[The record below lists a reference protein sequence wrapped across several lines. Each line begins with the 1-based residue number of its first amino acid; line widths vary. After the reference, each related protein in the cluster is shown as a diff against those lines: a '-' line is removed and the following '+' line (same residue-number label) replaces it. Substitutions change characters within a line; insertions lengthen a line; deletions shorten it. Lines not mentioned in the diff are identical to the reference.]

1 MPAGG
6 TTLRSTADYHETS
19 RSSSGR
25 HHHHHQHQ
33 HHRLSGSSSYVFA
46 PSWMLRNG
54 KKPPNNDQL
63 AFTSFAGGN
72 NAPQTSFS
80 SRKSDYS
87 RPTVSTLRSSNSSP
101 YPSSWEEEENN
112 NDKPDASE
120 FPTLTSD
127 DTINKRNEGRSAWS
141 NPHLIK
147 EKVLSP
153 TRIDQVSQLDMGPS
167 PEDIEFER
175 LKALVPKQR
184 TATRKIGNRL
194 SSASPSPSSSSS
206 SSHHHHHHRSS
217 HPHPPHQQHSQP
229 HPHHRTSK
237 SSSTHIRATNTTSS
251 HRAPFMKKDHPAI
264 VKISTSTHATT
275 TTITTKR
282 VSSDSGTST
291 SSSSTSSTSSSS
303 GMQHDMA
310 QQDPLPTAPPRSS
323 SSTTTTT
330 ARTPPTPPTTSTTT
344 TTPGHLWVDE
354 REKQHFLSW
363 LYTWTCQPGIEWR
376 KDAHALHHHGEYSYF
391 GPLGTKSDASLFYQG
406 NILVHS
412 PWYNYS

>member
-1 MPAGG
+1 M
-6 TTLRSTADYHETS
+6 
-19 RSSSGR
+19 
-25 HHHHHQHQ
+25 
-33 HHRLSGSSSYVFA
+33 
-46 PSWMLRNG
+46 
-54 KKPPNNDQL
+54 
-63 AFTSFAGGN
+63 
-72 NAPQTSFS
+72 
-80 SRKSDYS
+80 
-87 RPTVSTLRSSNSSP
+87 
-101 YPSSWEEEENN
+101 
-112 NDKPDASE
+112 
-120 FPTLTSD
+120 
-127 DTINKRNEGRSAWS
+127 
-141 NPHLIK
+141 IK

-153 TRIDQVSQLDMGPS
+153 TRIDQVSQLDTGPS
-167 PEDIEFER
+167 LEDIEFER

-206 SSHHHHHHRSS
+206 SSHHHHHRSS
-217 HPHPPHQQHSQP
+217 HPHPHQQQQQQHSQP

-237 SSSTHIRATNTTSS
+237 SSSTHIRATTTNT
-251 HRAPFMKKDHPAI
+251 HRAPFVKKDHPAI

-275 TTITTKR
+275 STKR

-291 SSSSTSSTSSSS
+291 STSTSSSS
-303 GMQHDMA
+303 SSSGGMQHDTA
-310 QQDPLPTAPPRSS
+310 QQTLSDPP
-323 SSTTTTT
+323 
-330 ARTPPTPPTTSTTT
+330 PPTPPTTSTTP
-344 TTPGHLWVDE
+344 PGHLWVDE

>member
-19 RSSSGR
+19 SRSSSSSGR
-25 HHHHHQHQ
+25 HHQQQ

-54 KKPPNNDQL
+54 KKPLNNDQL
-63 AFTSFAGGN
+63 AFTSFSGAN
-72 NAPQTSFS
+72 NSPTSYS
-80 SRKSDYS
+80 SRKSDYH
-87 RPTVSTLRSSNSSP
+87 RPTVSTLSSSNSSP
-101 YPSSWEEEENN
+101 YPSSWEENHS
-112 NDKPDASE
+112 DKPGDSE

-153 TRIDQVSQLDMGPS
+153 TRVDQVSQVDTGPS

-184 TATRKIGNRL
+184 TTTRKIGNRL

-206 SSHHHHHHRSS
+206 SSHHHHRNHQHHLQS
-217 HPHPPHQQHSQP
+217 

-237 SSSTHIRATNTTSS
+237 SSSTNLRATTS
-251 HRAPFMKKDHPAI
+251 RAHSLRKDPSSNHHHAI
-264 VKISTSTHATT
+264 VKISTSTN
-275 TTITTKR
+275 TTKR
-282 VSSDSGTST
+282 VSSDSG
-291 SSSSTSSTSSSS
+291 SSSSSSNSSN
-303 GMQHDMA
+303 HDIA
-310 QQDPLPTAPPRSS
+310 SQSLVQPLSDPLPPS
-323 SSTTTTT
+323 SSTAAT
-330 ARTPPTPPTTSTTT
+330 TPPTPPTTSTS
-344 TTPGHLWVDE
+344 GHLWVDE
-354 REKQHFLSW
+354 QEKQHFLSW
-363 LYTWTCQPGIEWR
+363 LYTWTCQPGIEWK